1 MLRCLLRV
9 EAFLGPRL
17 SPDFVEFVNAGG
29 LEPSP
34 KDELNSFDL
43 SQYKS
48 TIRKDSIKAYLT
60 SVFERTIA
68 LKERAASICAL
79 YYCEDSEGAGPR
91 DMEKVLEI
99 KEAIVKTLCMGL
111 DSVGEQYKAFVLLAL
126 HATEPE
132 FKHHLCQSIV
142 QIRSKERSAWVREVL
157 MYVHSKESVGGS
169 VSACID
175 TVAVGLVEKLNAEME
190 RILNIR
196 PGNNRLEIAY
206 DSEKGVITLRKG
218 PTLMGTV
225 VVCPSNTWC
234 FMYSLQYNASHVKF
248 YQCVLITTTELI
260 SNLEYRMKTDTEI
273 EFGHPLRHPTD
284 V

>member
-60 SVFERTIA
+60 SVFERRVA
-68 LKERAASICAL
+68 LTDRAASIYAL
-79 YYCEDSEGAGPR
+79 YYCEDSEGAGPK
-91 DMEKVLEI
+91 EKVLEI
-99 KEAIVKTLCMGL
+99 KEAIVKTLCTGL

-142 QIRSKERSAWVREVL
+142 QIRSKKRSAWVREVL
-157 MYVHSKESVGGS
+157 IHVHSGASPVRDS
-169 VSACID
+169 VSAYID
-175 TVAVGLVEKLNAEME
+175 TVAVDLVEKLNAEME
-190 RILNIR
+190 RILTIR
-196 PGNNRLEIAY
+196 RGNNRLEIAY
-206 DSEKGVITLRKG
+206 DSEKGVITLRTG
-218 PTLMGTV
+218 STPMGTV
-225 VVCPSNTWC
+225 VVCPSSEWC

-248 YQCVLITTTELI
+248 YQCVLITTKELI

-273 EFGHPLRHPTD
+273 EFGNPLRHPAD